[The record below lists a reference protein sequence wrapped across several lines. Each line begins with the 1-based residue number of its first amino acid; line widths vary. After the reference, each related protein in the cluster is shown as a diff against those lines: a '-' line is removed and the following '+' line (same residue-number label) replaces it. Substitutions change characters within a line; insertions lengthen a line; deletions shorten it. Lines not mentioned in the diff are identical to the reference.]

1 MDKQSFTM
9 SRVPSS
15 APVTPATAWA
25 IGLASARSTM
35 QCLAEPAQ
43 PQFCE
48 EAKMSSSQVPN
59 TGHLEATRNSG
70 LMRFTFADGRRVLAR
85 LALAM
90 FVLSGLSLST
100 VASGQEILLAQA
112 TPSQAIPSNAP
123 NSPPNITPN
132 ATPSATSNTTATCM
146 SGCNTALFSCNG
158 PCFSTSVGS
167 TVLPS
172 GTTAGITNNP
182 AQCLQNCSTQMQTC
196 QRNCALDQ

>member
-1 MDKQSFTM
+1 
-9 SRVPSS
+9 
-15 APVTPATAWA
+15 
-25 IGLASARSTM
+25 
-35 QCLAEPAQ
+35 
-43 PQFCE
+43 
-48 EAKMSSSQVPN
+48 MSSNQVPN
-59 TGHLEATRNSG
+59 TGSPEATRNSG
-70 LMRFTFADGRRVLAR
+70 VMSLSLADGCRALSK

-132 ATPSATSNTTATCM
+132 VTPSATSNTTATCM
-146 SGCNTALFSCNG
+146 AGCNTALFSCNG

-167 TVLPS
+167 TILPS

-196 QRNCALDQ
+196 QRNCSLDQ